1 MAVQVRFNDNSK
13 VVLKTLDGNVSAA
26 LNAMGIKATNLIL
39 WQMRQG
45 YGKPIR
51 QTGDLQRDV
60 QYEVDKAGRKV
71 RVGNTLEYGPYVHD
85 GTYKMAGR
93 PYIRD
98 GLTGESHAKQ
108 LRTVAEENLKKG
120 F

>member
-1 MAVQVRFNDNSK
+1 MAVQVKFTDNSK
-13 VVLKTLDGNVSAA
+13 TVLKTMDGNVPAA
-26 LNAMGIKATNLIL
+26 LNAMGVKAVNFIL
-39 WQMRQG
+39 HQMREG

-60 QYEVDKAGRKV
+60 QYEVNENSRIV
-71 RVGNTLEYGPYVHD
+71 RVGNTLEYGPYVHE

-98 GLTGESHAKQ
+98 GLIGDDHARQ
-108 LRTVAEENLKKG
+108 LRQAAEENLKKG

>member
-1 MAVQVRFNDNSK
+1 MAVQVKITDNSK
-13 VVLKTLDGNVSAA
+13 TVLKTLDGNVPAA

-39 WQMRQG
+39 YQMRQG

-60 QYEVDKAGRKV
+60 QYEVNESSKIV
-71 RVGNTLEYGPYVHD
+71 SVGNTLEYGPYVHE

-98 GLTGESHAKQ
+98 GLIGDDHARQ
-108 LRTVAEENLKKG
+108 LRQVAEENLKKG